1 MWKIP
6 TGKGTIALPAL
17 LAIWSI
23 SLVVNLPG
31 LAISP
36 MLGNLDRIFPKA
48 SDLEIQ
54 LLTVLP
60 NLLIIPFVLYSGKL
74 SESRDKVRIVVV
86 GLAIYLLAG
95 ILYFFADSMVALIAV
110 SCLLGCGCGLVIP
123 LAAGLIADTFVG
135 RYRMRQLGIKSGI
148 SNMALVL
155 ATFAV
160 GWLNRGNWH
169 TPFLVYLIPAVPL
182 CLMVFVRRGNP
193 SAAAAMDNAP
203 SGVGSA
209 PAPVAAKVEWAN
221 PAPGEKVRGGFI
233 LGRIWGI
240 VGLYAFT
247 TYAVTIIS
255 YYLPFLI
262 QEDRLGSDITGTI
275 TALFYLAVFLP
286 GFFLPYIIKVLR
298 QRTSLFSAVSIAAG
312 LLLMAVARDHALL
325 YVAAV
330 MMGFGYGVF
339 QPVIYDKATY
349 TVTDGR
355 KSTLAL
361 AVVLAVNYI
370 AITVTPFVVD
380 AFRHVFGIY
389 NNHFPFLLNAV
400 LTALF
405 AVLVVVRRG
414 SFTFR
419 MSGEYL

>member
-1 MWKIP
+1 MKRIP
-6 TGKGTIALPAL
+6 TGKGYITLPAL

-31 LAISP
+31 LAVSP
-36 MLGNLDRIFPKA
+36 MLGNLDRIFPHA

-60 NLLIIPFVLYSGKL
+60 NLLIIPFVLFSGKL
-74 SESRDKVRIVVV
+74 SESKDKVRIVVI

-95 ILYFFADSMVALIAV
+95 LLYFVADSMVALIAI

-135 RYRMRQLGIKSGI
+135 KYRMQQLGIKSGI
-148 SNMALVL
+148 SNVALVL
-155 ATFAV
+155 ATFVV
-160 GWLNRGNWH
+160 GWLNHGNWH

-182 CLMVFVRRGNP
+182 ALMIFVRNRNP
-193 SAAAAMDNAP
+193 QASVKLN
-203 SGVGSA
+203 SA
-209 PAPVAAKVEWAN
+209 PPGAGSPPAAEAARGAAPL
-221 PAPGEKVRGGFI
+221 PGEKVRGGFI
-233 LGRIWGI
+233 LDRIAGLVGI
-240 VGLYAFT
+240 YAFT

-262 QEDRLGSDITGTI
+262 QEDNLSSDITGTV

-286 GFFLPYIIKVLR
+286 GFCLPYIIRFFK
-298 QRTSLFSAVSIAAG
+298 QRTSLAATLSIAAG
-312 LLLMAVARDHALL
+312 LLLMAVGRQHWLL
-325 YVAAV
+325 YVAAL

-361 AVVLAVNYI
+361 AIVLSVNYI
-370 AITVTPFVVD
+370 AITVTPFIVD
-380 AFRHVFGIY
+380 LFRDMFGTQS
-389 NNHFPFLLNAV
+389 NHFPFFLNFV
-400 LTALF
+400 LTLLF
-405 AVLVVVRRG
+405 GVAVVLKRN

-419 MSGEYL
+419 MSDEYV